1 MRIKLF
7 ALGALVLMTFGGLTV
22 SSKAGCAGP
31 QVSGGDNPEADYEET
46 LISGE
51 RSSITGTGFTH
62 TCNDTREGGC
72 GFDEASEKP
81 YENVELSLEG
91 PLGRTNLPGGQRVVD
106 LGEIDIESDG
116 RFTHTFDV
124 PDLPIGL
131 YDVLDGSDKKVGS
144 VRVVKR
150 LP

>member
-22 SSKAGCAGP
+22 SSKAGCGGP
-31 QVSGGDNPEADYEET
+31 EVFGGDNPEADYEET

-51 RSSITGTGFTH
+51 RSSITGIGFAGCKDITG
-62 TCNDTREGGC
+62 GGC
-72 GFDEASEKP
+72 GSEEEP
-81 YENVELSLEG
+81 RWPENVELSLRG
-91 PLGRTNLPGGQRVVD
+91 PVDRPDVPGGQRVVD
-106 LGEIDIESDG
+106 LGEIDVESDG

-124 PDLPIGL
+124 PELPIGL
-131 YDVLDGSDKKVGS
+131 FDVLDESGKQVGS